1 MTDAINVKIGAQDV
15 GLAATLKTVKNELD
29 GLRSKVA
36 SGDMSMGELEKT
48 MRRVGQVESMEK
60 RIRAIGDESRTSAAK
75 VDALDNELTQ
85 VGSTD
90 KVASITGSFKNFA
103 AGIAGAYAAMMTLK
117 TSFAFV
123 GDAIKSASDL
133 SETTAKV
140 GQIFG
145 ESGKQVEDWAKATS
159 TSFGQSQKQALDAA
173 ATFAIFGKGAGLAG
187 NELVGFSQNLVKL
200 SADFASFY
208 NASPE
213 EAITAIGAALRG
225 ESEPIRRFGVLLD
238 DATLKAEA
246 MRMGLY
252 DGAGTLDLQARSLAA
267 YNVIL
272 NQTTDAQG
280 DFERTS
286 AGLANQTRIL
296 EGSFAD
302 LKAEIGEGLL
312 PSVTSL
318 VSYLNKN
325 TIPAIVG
332 ATSYLKEFGV
342 VAADVAKK
350 TGFTKEG
357 TESVGFAFKNLAAL
371 AIPQIGLF
379 KNLGDAQDFLAKKGK
394 EVREAQ
400 KEAADGLE
408 KTGESAAA
416 AADGFSKSGLQAA
429 AAAGEYTGLGAQAET
444 TGEQINSAFSLN
456 SDFNSSIDS
465 AAASFGDVN
474 LEATRTGSLLEGNLG
489 LAAETQVELDAQSV
503 TIGGLNN
510 QLKTTEDL
518 NKSINK
524 ISKEKTDAEIAA
536 AAKRDAQLSLL
547 RENLALDLVIM
558 QAKATGNKEQEKAL
572 TFQKDFNDALK
583 QATAAGMGEPEAKA
597 FADQIARAKSDMADF
612 KKETAISA
620 KLLANIASARES
632 DGVDRGGRLQSR
644 AQEQISRGDFRGAE
658 RTANRLAENE
668 AEARIRGV
676 GGDRDRRSLA
686 DIGKDFGVSRQNG
699 ENTADFRQRITDVRE
714 GRSAAGQGGKS
725 SPLTASVDKPGQDG
739 KPAGDKGKSGG
750 KQSLDGL
757 VDQIL
762 KLVQKIEPRLPVAAL
777 SA

>member
-159 TSFGQSQKQALDAA
+159 TSFGQSQKQAMDAA

-252 DGAGTLDLQARSLAA
+252 DGTGTLDLQARSLAA

-272 NQTTDAQG
+272 KQTTDAQG
-280 DFERTS
+280 DFARTS
-286 AGLANQTRIL
+286 DGLANQTRIL
-296 EGSFAD
+296 EAEVAQ
-302 LKAEIGEGLL
+302 LKAEIGTGLL
-312 PSVTSL
+312 PSVTTL
-318 VSYLNKN
+318 VTYLNQN
-325 TIPAIVG
+325 TIPALVG
-332 ATSYLKEFGV
+332 AKFYLEEFGK
-342 VAADVAKK
+342 AAGDVAKK
-350 TGFTKEG
+350 TGLTKEG
-357 TESVGFAFKNLAAL
+357 TEAAGFAFKNLSTA
-371 AIPQIGLF
+371 AIPALGILF
-379 KNLGDAQDFLAKKGK
+379 KLKDAQDFLAKKGN
-394 EVREAQ
+394 EVRDSQ
-400 KEAADGLE
+400 KEAAEAINGATRSSNQSAKGFTEAGL
-408 KTGESAAA
+408 AAA
-416 AADGFSKSGLQAA
+416 AASG
-429 AAAGEYTGLGAQAET
+429 EFNGLGSKADQV
-444 TGEQINSAFSLN
+444 GESIASAFSLN

-489 LAAETQVELDAQSV
+489 LAAQTQVELDAQSV
-503 TIGGLNN
+503 TIAGLND

-536 AAKRDAQLSLL
+536 AAKRDAQLELL
-547 RENLALDLVIM
+547 RENLELDLGIM

-572 TFQKDFNDALK
+572 QFQKDFNDALK
-583 QATAAGMGEPEAKA
+583 QAKAAGMGENEARA
-597 FADQIARAKSDMADF
+597 FADQIARAKSDMVDF
-612 KKETAISA
+612 KNDSALSA
-620 KLLANIASARES
+620 KILQDIAREEKAQAT
-632 DGVDRGGRLQSR
+632 DRGGSLQGR
-644 AQEQISRGDFRGAE
+644 AAEQIADGNFSGARRTTE
-658 RTANRLAENE
+658 RIRQNE
-668 AEARIRGV
+668 LDNQIRGV

-686 DIGKDFGVSRQNG
+686 DIGRSMGVNMENG
-699 ENTADFRQRITDVRE
+699 ETGTEYRQRIADRIAGVDKPGQDGQKP
-714 GRSAAGQGGKS
+714 GRDG
-725 SPLTASVDKPGQDG
+725 VDKPGQDG

-750 KQSLDGL
+750 KQNLDGL

-762 KLVQKIEPRLPVAAL
+762 KLVQKIEPKLPVAAL
-777 SA
+777 TA